1 MWCSVWWTSE
11 PEVKNVLENASS
23 GPPAKGRRKAEQ
35 PTSDVTSRR
44 AQQFL
49 KTAQQQGF
57 ATLEELSQMFP
68 EAEEEIGLL
77 DEMFSFLETHDIP
90 VYDLKEEAEEAR
102 SESESELAEGESK
115 LEESILADI
124 TADDT
129 ISLYL
134 REMAREPL
142 LSREE
147 EIELAQH
154 IKRGDMA
161 AQRCITESPSPEER
175 GELEQQIQAAEE
187 ARARFIRANTRL
199 VVSIAKKY
207 VNRGVPF
214 LDLIQEGNLG
224 LIRAVEK
231 FDYRRGH
238 RFSTYATWWIRQA
251 ISRALADQGRTIRIP
266 IHMSDRIRK
275 IGEVAQRLEKRW
287 GRRPTPEEIAE
298 LIEIPPHEVRWILG
312 RSQQPISL
320 EQPVGEEQDNELG
333 YLIEDKELPA
343 PPDAMAQILLAEE
356 VDKVLATLDPRE
368 ERILRLRYGLQ
379 DGRNYTL
386 EEVGERFGLTRER
399 IRQIEG
405 QALRKLRHPRRSRSL
420 RNYL

>member
-1 MWCSVWWTSE
+1 VSENPSANSTAKEHEQLQQDTSNPTSKRIKDFLQTSE
-11 PEVKNVLENASS
+11 QRGYVS
-23 GPPAKGRRKAEQ
+23 
-35 PTSDVTSRR
+35 
-44 AQQFL
+44 
-49 KTAQQQGF
+49 
-57 ATLEELSQMFP
+57 LEELSRILP
-68 EAEEEIGLL
+68 EAEENIGLL
-77 DEMFSFLETHDIP
+77 DEIFNYFETHDIT
-90 VYDLKEEAEEAR
+90 VYDMEEEAIAPQPEPEIPDIEATLGDI
-102 SESESELAEGESK
+102 S
-115 LEESILADI
+115 LADI
-124 TADDT
+124 SADDT

-134 REMAREPL
+134 HEMAQEPL
-142 LSREE
+142 LTREE
-147 EIELAQH
+147 EIELAQC
-154 IKRGDMA
+154 IERGDRA
-161 AQRCITESPSPEER
+161 AERLQEEGETLSPEER
-175 GELEQQIQAAEE
+175 GELEKLIQAAEK

-199 VVSIAKKY
+199 VVSIAKRY
-207 VNRGVPF
+207 INHGVPF

-275 IGEVAQRLEKRW
+275 IQEIAQRLEKRW
-287 GRRPTPEEIAE
+287 GRRPTPDEIAE
-298 LIEIPPHEVRWILG
+298 LIEIPPHEVRWMLSS
-312 RSQQPISL
+312 SQQPISL

-333 YLIEDKELPA
+333 HLIEDDELPA
-343 PPDAMAQILLAEE
+343 PPDAAARALLAEE
-356 VDKVLATLDPRE
+356 MDKVLSTLDPRE
-368 ERILRLRYGLQ
+368 EKILRLRYGLL

-420 RNYL
+420 RDYLT

>member
-1 MWCSVWWTSE
+1 MAKK
-11 PEVKNVLENASS
+11 VKQFLQ
-23 GPPAKGRRKAEQ
+23 GAEQ
-35 PTSDVTSRR
+35 R
-44 AQQFL
+44 
-49 KTAQQQGF
+49 GY
-57 ATLEELSQMFP
+57 ATLEELGRVLP
-68 EAEEEIGLL
+68 EAEEDISLL
-77 DEMFSFLETHDIP
+77 DEIFGYFETHGILVYDVEREAKEVHPESQLPEIGGTLEDIP
-90 VYDLKEEAEEAR
+90 
-102 SESESELAEGESK
+102 
-115 LEESILADI
+115 LADI
-124 TADDT
+124 AADDT

-147 EIELAQH
+147 EITLAQRIEH
-154 IKRGDMA
+154 GYIASKQYTAEKLGPRE
-161 AQRCITESPSPEER
+161 Q
-175 GELEQQIQAAEE
+175 GELEKHIQAAEE

-207 VNRGVPF
+207 VNHGVPF

-275 IGEVAQRLEKRW
+275 IREIAQRLEKRW
-287 GRRPTPEEIAE
+287 GRRPTVEEIAE
-298 LIEIPPHEVRWILG
+298 LIEIPPHEVRWMLSS
-312 RSQQPISL
+312 SQQPISL

-333 YLIEDKELPA
+333 YLIEDEELTA
-343 PPDAMAQILLAEE
+343 PPDAAAQMLLAEE
-356 VDKVLATLDPRE
+356 MDKVLSTLDPRE

-420 RNYL
+420 RDYLA

>member
-1 MWCSVWWTSE
+1 MRS
-11 PEVKNVLENASS
+11 VLENSSS
-23 GPPAKGRRKAEQ
+23 GSTAKGIEQ
-35 PTSDVTSRR
+35 SPQPALGMTSDKV
-44 AQQFL
+44 QQFL
-49 KTAQQQGF
+49 KAAQQRGY
-57 ATLEELSQMFP
+57 ATLEELGQMLP
-68 EAEEEIGLL
+68 EAEEDISLL
-77 DEMFSFLETHDIP
+77 DEVFSLLETRGIP
-90 VYDLKEEAEEAR
+90 IYDMEQEAEEQPL
-102 SESESELAEGESK
+102 ESELS
-115 LEESILADI
+115 SADTRLRDI
-124 TADDT
+124 SLTNISADDT
-129 ISLYL
+129 ISIYL
-134 REMAREPL
+134 HEMAREPL

-154 IKRGDMA
+154 IERGDKASEKLELDHLTPAEHEGIEGQLMA
-161 AQRCITESPSPEER
+161 AD
-175 GELEQQIQAAEE
+175 E

-207 VNRGVPF
+207 VNHGVPF

-231 FDYRRGH
+231 FDHRRGH

-275 IGEVAQRLEKRW
+275 IQEIAQRLEKRW
-287 GRRPTPEEIAE
+287 GRRPTPDEIAE
-298 LIEIPPHEVRWILG
+298 LIGIPPHEIRWMLSS
-312 RSQQPISL
+312 SQQPISL

-333 YLIEDKELPA
+333 HLIEDDELPA
-343 PPDAMAQILLAEE
+343 PPDAAAQVLLAEE
-356 VDKVLATLDPRE
+356 MDKVLSTLDHRE

-386 EEVGERFGLTRER
+386 EEVGEKFGLTRER

-420 RNYL
+420 RDYLS

>member
-1 MWCSVWWTSE
+1 MLGST
-11 PEVKNVLENASS
+11 ASGS
-23 GPPAKGRRKAEQ
+23 DAEEHKQSEQ
-35 PTSDVTSRR
+35 PNTGTTSQKLKQFLQA
-44 AQQFL
+44 AQQR
-49 KTAQQQGF
+49 GY
-57 ATLEELSQMFP
+57 ATLEDLGRVVP
-68 EAEEEIGLL
+68 EAEEDIGLL
-77 DEMFSFLETHDIP
+77 DEIFGFFEAHNILVYDAQKEAEAAQQEPQASGLEGRLDDIP
-90 VYDLKEEAEEAR
+90 LT
-102 SESESELAEGESK
+102 
-115 LEESILADI
+115 DI
-124 TADDT
+124 AADDT

-142 LSREE
+142 LTREE
-147 EIELAQH
+147 EVDLAQR
-154 IKRGDMA
+154 IERGHA
-161 AQRCITESPSPEER
+161 AEER
-175 GELEQQIQAAEE
+175 SSGEALSLQDRVETERHIQAAEE

-207 VNRGVPF
+207 VNHGVPF

-231 FDYRRGH
+231 FDHRRGH

-275 IGEVAQRLEKRW
+275 IRDIAQRLEKRW
-287 GRRPTPEEIAE
+287 GRRPTVEEIAE
-298 LIEIPPHEVRWILG
+298 LIELPPHEVRWMLSS
-312 RSQQPISL
+312 SQQPISL

-333 YLIEDKELPA
+333 YLIEDEELTA
-343 PPDAMAQILLAEE
+343 PPDAAAQMLLAEE
-356 VDKVLATLDPRE
+356 MDKVLSTLDPRE

-386 EEVGERFGLTRER
+386 EEVGDRFGLTRER

-420 RNYL
+420 RDYLA

>member
-1 MWCSVWWTSE
+1 
-11 PEVKNVLENASS
+11 VLGNASS
-23 GPPAKGRRKAEQ
+23 GPPATGRQTSEQVTTDAVSKKLNQFRQAAEQ
-35 PTSDVTSRR
+35 R
-44 AQQFL
+44 
-49 KTAQQQGF
+49 GF
-57 ATLEELSQMFP
+57 ATLEELAKVLP
-68 EAEEEIGLL
+68 EAEEDIGLL
-77 DEMFSFLETHDIP
+77 DELFNFFETHGIQ
-90 VYDLKEEAEEAR
+90 YFLTEKEAEEAQLEPKTP
-102 SESESELAEGESK
+102 ESEEELEDVSLGN
-115 LEESILADI
+115 IP
-124 TADDT
+124 ADDT

-147 EIELAQH
+147 EVELAQRIEH
-154 IKRGDMA
+154 GQEA
-161 AQRCITESPSPEER
+161 TESYTGEKHGPVEQR
-175 GELEQQIQAAEE
+175 ELEKHIEAAEA

-207 VNRGVPF
+207 VNHGVPF

-224 LIRAVEK
+224 LMRAVEK
-231 FDYRRGH
+231 FDHQRGH

-275 IGEVAQRLEKRW
+275 IRDIAQRLEKRW
-287 GRRPTPEEIAE
+287 GRRPTIEEIAE
-298 LIEIPPHEVRWILG
+298 LMEIPPHEVRWMLSS
-312 RSQQPISL
+312 SQQPISL

-333 YLIEDKELPA
+333 YLIEDEELTA
-343 PPDAMAQILLAEE
+343 PPEAAAQMLLAEE
-356 VDKVLATLDPRE
+356 MDKVLSTLDPRE

-405 QALRKLRHPRRSRSL
+405 QALRKLRHPRRSRFL
-420 RNYL
+420 RDYLA

>member
-1 MWCSVWWTSE
+1 
-11 PEVKNVLENASS
+11 VLGNASS
-23 GPPAKGRRKAEQ
+23 GSPATGRQESEQVTTEVVSRRLDQYRRSAEQ
-35 PTSDVTSRR
+35 R
-44 AQQFL
+44 
-49 KTAQQQGF
+49 GY
-57 ATLEELSQMFP
+57 ATLTELAKVLP
-68 EAEEEIGLL
+68 EAEEDIGLL
-77 DEMFSFLETHDIP
+77 DELFEFFETHGIR
-90 VYDLKEEAEEAR
+90 YYLTEAEAEEAR
-102 SESESELAEGESK
+102 LEPQMPEIEEE
-115 LEESILADI
+115 LEEVPLGDVE
-124 TADDT
+124 ADDT
-129 ISLYL
+129 VSLYL

-147 EIELAQH
+147 EVELAQRIEHGH
-154 IKRGDMA
+154 IATEAYTREKHGPIEARG
-161 AQRCITESPSPEER
+161 
-175 GELEQQIQAAEE
+175 LEKHIEAAEA

-207 VNRGVPF
+207 VNHGVPF

-224 LIRAVEK
+224 LMRAVEK
-231 FDYRRGH
+231 FDYQRGH

-266 IHMSDRIRK
+266 IHMSDRIRR
-275 IGEVAQRLEKRW
+275 IRDIAQRLEKRW
-287 GRRPTPEEIAE
+287 GRRPTVEEIAE
-298 LIEIPPHEVRWILG
+298 LMEIPPHEVRWMLSS
-312 RSQQPISL
+312 SQQPISL

-333 YLIEDKELPA
+333 HLIEDEELTA
-343 PPDAMAQILLAEE
+343 PPDAAAQMLLAEE
-356 VDKVLATLDPRE
+356 MDKVLSTLSPRE

-420 RNYL
+420 RDYLA

>member
-1 MWCSVWWTSE
+1 MLGNTS
-11 PEVKNVLENASS
+11 SS
-23 GPPAKGRRKAEQ
+23 PPPKGRKRTKQ
-35 PTSDVTSRR
+35 PTSDATAKRVN
-44 AQQFL
+44 QFL
-49 KTAQQQGF
+49 EASERRGY
-57 ATLEELSQMFP
+57 ATLEELGKVLP
-68 EAEEEIGLL
+68 EAEEDIGLL
-77 DEMFSFLETHDIP
+77 DEVFNFFETRGVL
-90 VYDLKEEAEEAR
+90 VYDVESEAEEAR
-102 SESESELAEGESK
+102 LDSRLSEFEGTLAEVS
-115 LEESILADI
+115 LADLA
-124 TADDT
+124 ADDT

-147 EIELAQH
+147 EVELAQRIEH
-154 IKRGDMA
+154 GDIA
-161 AQRCITESPSPEER
+161 AEEHATEELSFRER
-175 GELEQQIQAAEE
+175 RELETHIQAAEE

-207 VNRGVPF
+207 VNHGVPF

-231 FDYRRGH
+231 FDHRRGH

-266 IHMSDRIRK
+266 IHMSDRLRK
-275 IGEVAQRLEKRW
+275 IREIAQRLEKQG
-287 GRRPTPEEIAE
+287 GRRPTVEEIAE
-298 LIEIPPHEVRWILG
+298 LMEIPPHEVRWMLSS
-312 RSQQPISL
+312 SQQPISL

-333 YLIEDKELPA
+333 YLIEDEALTT
-343 PPDAMAQILLAEE
+343 PPDAAAQMFLAEE
-356 VDKVLATLDPRE
+356 MDKVLATLDPRE

-420 RNYL
+420 RDYLA